1 MISETEILIRLG
13 LAAFLGSIVGLERER
28 VDWVA
33 GLRTH
38 MLVCVASALMMIV
51 SIFGFE
57 DILGRE
63 GVILDPSRVASSV
76 ITGIGFIGAGTIFFF
91 KQQVL
96 KGLTTSAGIWSLA
109 GIGLAV
115 GGGLFF
121 AAFMATLIVLI
132 ILFVIQKIETN
143 LTRNYKDC
151 KINIVLEKH
160 KFSLAAVEQIITDMH
175 IKISSITFYPNKT
188 EDTDQLELTSEKS
201 IKKEDLLS
209 TIERI
214 KRLPGI
220 REINF

>member
-160 KFSLAAVEQIITDMH
+160 KFPLAAVEQIITDTD

-188 EDTDQLELTSEKS
+188 EGTDQLELTSEKS
-201 IKKEDLLS
+201 IKKEDLLL
-209 TIERI
+209 TVERI

>member
-121 AAFMATLIVLI
+121 AAFIATLIVLI
-132 ILFVIQKIETN
+132 ILFVIQKVETN

-160 KFSLAAVEQIITDMH
+160 KFSLAAVEQIITDTD

-188 EDTDQLELTSEKS
+188 EGTDQLELTSEKS
-201 IKKEDLLS
+201 IKKEDLLL
-209 TIERI
+209 TVERI